1 MIRKLELRRGSR
13 TLGAEFDDGMR
24 ADIPLDLL
32 RARSPSAETPP
43 DPPRVGVAVSELQ
56 PVGNYAVRP
65 VFSDG
70 HSAGI
75 YSWELLREIAEE
87 VSQNQNPASSG
98 SRSQPSPGSESQP
111 SPNSSGGDSPESESS
126 GGES

>member
-87 VSQNQNPASSG
+87 VSQTPA
-98 SRSQPSPGSESQP
+98 SQP

>member
-87 VSQNQNPASSG
+87 VSQNPASSG

-111 SPNSSGGDSPESESS
+111 SANSSGGDSPESESS